1 MTYFNK
7 LNKQTLKF
15 AMLFVFATSMIPNFL
30 SAQTEGQSLYEVV
43 RIKVKKGQEKAF
55 EAAVKAHNDE
65 FHGDGMHR
73 ARLAFNINGPYGNM
87 YSWIMGPTN
96 YAAMDSR
103 PSGDSHDEDWSAVS
117 EFIEEFQ
124 PPTYWSLDPKLSHSV
139 DNDSADKDLIWVYD
153 IKNGE
158 YDRWAELVERVKEVY
173 VKKLPTES
181 FRVCW
186 NEFSDTNKGHDVAV
200 LFGLQTWG
208 ELDLDRDFGKLY
220 EEVHGPKTWNNF
232 LNDFRATVNA
242 RVDWLRMDVK

>member
-1 MTYFNK
+1 MTYSIK
-7 LNKQTLKF
+7 LTQHALNYLVLCAF
-15 AMLFVFATSMIPNFL
+15 AIFMIPSL
-30 SAQTEGQSLYEVV
+30 ATAQLEKQNLYEVV

-55 EAAVKAHNDE
+55 ETAVKAHNDE
-65 FHGDGMHR
+65 FHGDGLHR
-73 ARLAFNINGPYGNM
+73 ATLAFNINGPYGDM

-103 PSGDSHDEDWSAVS
+103 PSAGSHDEDWSAVS
-117 EFIEEFQ
+117 EFIEEFE
-124 PPTYWSLDPKLSHSV
+124 PPTYWSFDPKLSHSV

-173 VKKLPTES
+173 EKEIPTES

-186 NEFSDTNKGHDVAV
+186 NEFSDTNKGHDAAI

-208 ELDLDRDFGKLY
+208 ELDEDRDFGKLY